1 MQETRRVDCLSKSQT
16 ACSEDD
22 DGPQEVVEVF
32 FGQNAGTEEEDDR
45 DNSHHAH
52 IAEDAF
58 ELVADTPE
66 YDGEKGGY
74 RDEPL
79 NAGEAI
85 LHRSDGDDGSVAAWT
100 EGNEEQQPDQYDR
113 DDADWQC
120 DEEPDTPAG
129 RRVHVLESD
138 QVLRRRDRG
147 CGTTDIASQGN
158 SEKQSLR
165 HVGVSREIAEDWLM
179 DVSEDLVHVV

>member
-1 MQETRRVDCLSKSQT
+1 MQETGRVDCLSKSQT

-45 DNSHHAH
+45 DNSHHTH

-85 LHRSDGDDGSVAAWT
+85 LHRSDGDDGSVATWT

-138 QVLRRRDRG
+138 QVLRRSDRRG
-147 CGTTDIASQGN
+147 STANVACKSDS
-158 SEKQSLR
+158 KKKSLC
-165 HVGVSREIAEDWLM
+165 HVRVGRQIAEDWLTS
-179 DVSEDLVHVV
+179 VSEMSIHI